1 MKYVCLGYFDEK
13 AWEKLPDSERNE
25 FMDRCLEYDETLKQK
40 GHVAGGE
47 ALQSASNG
55 ATVQLKNG
63 KISVTDGPY
72 IETKEQLGGILMLEA
87 KDLDEAIRLISNH
100 PGINAGPFE
109 IRPVEDMS
117 AMIAESERRRSA
129 KKK

>member
-1 MKYVCLGYFDEK
+1 MEKRMKYVCLGYFDET
-13 AWEKLPDSERNE
+13 AWEKLSDNERNE
-25 FMDRCLEYDETLKQK
+25 FMDRCLEYDETLKQN

-47 ALQSASNG
+47 ALQSARNG
-55 ATVQLKNG
+55 ATVQMKNG

-87 KDLDEAIRLISNH
+87 KNLDEAIRLISNH

-109 IRPVEDMS
+109 IR
-117 AMIAESERRRSA
+117 
-129 KKK
+129 